1 MTEEQRAARKAE
13 KRAIRDARR
22 GERQAKRAAEREA
35 KLKAAKDAEEKAK
48 RHQDAQANGEPEED
62 ESEGDE
68 SEPEDE
74 PMEEDGEPSD
84 HSEDEK
90 EPADIPD
97 LPHLRTPSPGLEPF
111 PLPRMAP
118 APAPEVLDRQG
129 LPAGLEDA
137 NFIEQDL
144 RMPISEL
151 TESTPISER
160 TQKRLKD
167 LGISEFF
174 AVQTALLPKLLRL
187 PLTPLPFEKL
197 SDYLVSAPTG
207 SGKTLAYTVPI
218 VEILSKRIVTRL
230 RALIVLPTRDL
241 VTQVKETLEEISKGS
256 GLTVSTLSEPELSCC
271 WELADIQIGTVT
283 GQHSFAHE
291 QTLLV
296 DGAQSKLDILI
307 ATPGRLMDHLAMT
320 KGFTLQHLRF
330 LVIDEADRLL
340 SSSFQNW
347 LSQVLDQ
354 CRPHKPANSEE
365 LAGSQVALA
374 WSEPMGLSRGD
385 FEGSQVIPSSVSS

>member
-1 MTEEQRAARKAE
+1 MTEEERAARKAE

-22 GERQAKRAAEREA
+22 EERKARRAAEREA
-35 KLKAAKDAEEKAK
+35 RLKAVKEAEEKAK
-48 RHQDAQANGEPEED
+48 RKQEAQANGEAAQPESD
-62 ESEGDE
+62 AESSEE
-68 SEPEDE
+68 SEDE

-84 HSEDEK
+84 QSEDEDEK

-97 LPHLRTPSPGLEPF
+97 LPHQRSPSPGLEPF

-144 RMPISEL
+144 RMPLSEL

-207 SGKTLAYTVPI
+207 SGKTLAYAVPI

-241 VTQVKETLEEISKGS
+241 VTQVKETLEEVSKGS
-256 GLTVSTLSEPELSCC
+256 GL
-271 WELADIQIGTVT
+271 
-283 GQHSFAHE
+283 
-291 QTLLV
+291 
-296 DGAQSKLDILI
+296 
-307 ATPGRLMDHLAMT
+307 
-320 KGFTLQHLRF
+320 
-330 LVIDEADRLL
+330 
-340 SSSFQNW
+340 
-347 LSQVLDQ
+347 
-354 CRPHKPANSEE
+354 
-365 LAGSQVALA
+365 
-374 WSEPMGLSRGD
+374 
-385 FEGSQVIPSSVSS
+385 SVSNTRNDSWIDQA

>member
-1 MTEEQRAARKAE
+1 MKKAKAKDGIVEGGPMTEEERAARKAE

-22 GERQAKRAAEREA
+22 GDRQAKRAAEREA
-35 KLKAAKDAEEKAK
+35 KLKAAKEAEEKAK
-48 RHQDAQANGEPEED
+48 RQQEAQANGAPEEED
-62 ESEGDE
+62 SEEDD
-68 SEPEDE
+68 SEPDDE
-74 PMEEDGEPSD
+74 PMEDNGEPSD
-84 HSEDEK
+84 HSEDEEEK

-97 LPHLRTPSPGLEPF
+97 LPHQRTPSPGLEPF

-144 RMPISEL
+144 RMPLSEL
-151 TESTPISER
+151 TETTPISER

-241 VTQVKETLEEISKGS
+241 VTQVKETLEEVSKGS
-256 GLTVSTLSEPELSCC
+256 GLTVSMLSHRRE
-271 WELADIQIGTVT
+271 
-283 GQHSFAHE
+283 
-291 QTLLV
+291 
-296 DGAQSKLDILI
+296 
-307 ATPGRLMDHLAMT
+307 
-320 KGFTLQHLRF
+320 
-330 LVIDEADRLL
+330 
-340 SSSFQNW
+340 
-347 LSQVLDQ
+347 
-354 CRPHKPANSEE
+354 
-365 LAGSQVALA
+365 
-374 WSEPMGLSRGD
+374 
-385 FEGSQVIPSSVSS
+385 VS

>member
-1 MTEEQRAARKAE
+1 MTEDQRAARKAE

-22 GERQAKRAAEREA
+22 DERHAKRAAEREA
-35 KLKAAKDAEEKAK
+35 KLKAVKAAEEQAH
-48 RHQDAQANGEPEED
+48 RQQDAQANREALEVEQDAGID
-62 ESEGDE
+62 NVSE
-68 SEPEDE
+68 
-74 PMEEDGEPSD
+74 GEPSEAD
-84 HSEDEK
+84 EDEDGDQSDD
-90 EPADIPD
+90 EPTEIPD
-97 LPHLRTPSPGLEPF
+97 LPQQRTPSPGLEPF

-144 RMPISEL
+144 RMPLSDL
-151 TESTPISER
+151 TSSTPISER

-207 SGKTLAYTVPI
+207 SGKTLAYAVPI
-218 VEILSKRIVTRL
+218 VEVLSKRIVTRL

-256 GLTVSTLSEPELSCC
+256 GLTVSIP
-271 WELADIQIGTVT
+271 
-283 GQHSFAHE
+283 
-291 QTLLV
+291 
-296 DGAQSKLDILI
+296 
-307 ATPGRLMDHLAMT
+307 
-320 KGFTLQHLRF
+320 
-330 LVIDEADRLL
+330 
-340 SSSFQNW
+340 N
-347 LSQVLDQ
+347 
-354 CRPHKPANSEE
+354 RPRCFS
-365 LAGSQVALA
+365 LYL
-374 WSEPMGLSRGD
+374 
-385 FEGSQVIPSSVSS
+385 